1 MSKTPKLRFKGFTE
15 DWESKTVK
23 ELMNEKVIEQPL
35 DGNHGEIHPTTND
48 YVKTGIPF
56 IMASDIQNGK
66 INYSKCKYISEETAK
81 GLRKGF
87 AKEGDVLITHKA
99 TIGELAMVKNL
110 NTEYMVLTPQVTYYR
125 IRNYALLSNIYLK
138 SYFESPSFMSVFK
151 KLATDGSTR
160 SYIGIT
166 KQQNL
171 NIKYPNIEEQEKIAS
186 LFSLIDDKICLQGEK
201 VEALKN
207 YKKGMMQKIFSRELR
222 FKDDEGRDYPDWR
235 EKKLKSILKEVS
247 EKTKE
252 NNQYEVISS
261 TTNGLFLQKEYFN
274 REIASSDNTGY
285 KILRRNQVVL
295 SPQNLWMGNINFN
308 DKYDIGIVSPSY
320 KIFDINDD
328 FDNKYIGYILRTPRS
343 FYEFMQSSE
352 QGASIVRRNLNIDLF
367 NEISFNMP
375 CEEEQK
381 KIAEFIGSIDLKI
394 EKEQSKLD
402 SLNVYKKGLLQQMF
416 V

>member
-1 MSKTPKLRFKGFTE
+1 MSKTPELRFKGFTE

-125 IRNYALLSNIYLK
+125 IRNYALLSNRYLK

-222 FKDDEGRDYPDWR
+222 FKDDEGRDYPEW
-235 EKKLKSILKEVS
+235 EENKLGE
-247 EKTKE
+247 
-252 NNQYEVISS
+252 
-261 TTNGLFLQKEYFN
+261 LFNIKAGGD
-274 REIASSDNTGY
+274 IKSDNVSKEMTEKNIYPVYANALNNKGLYGYTDTFKVEGDTITVTGRGDIGY
-285 KILRRNQVVL
+285 AIAR
-295 SPQNLWMGNINFN
+295 N
-308 DKYDIGIVSPSY
+308 DKYYP
-320 KIFDINDD
+320 
-328 FDNKYIGYILRTPRS
+328 
-343 FYEFMQSSE
+343 
-352 QGASIVRRNLNIDLF
+352 IVRLLVLTPLTQLNTVYFENLINYTDIFVESTGVPQLTSPQLSQVKVSVPVF
-367 NEISFNMP
+367 
-375 CEEEQK
+375 EEQNK
-381 KIAEFIGSIDLKI
+381 VAKLLKGIDNKI
-394 EKEQSKLD
+394 EKEQEKLN
-402 SLNVYKKGLLQQMF
+402 SLNEYKKGLLQQIF